1 MNIKATIKT
10 AIKYLFYLLTIVQ
23 VFLGL
28 LWVIRNFG
36 KVYMWPETAE
46 YLDIA
51 KKYVIDEY
59 VGIIYPIL
67 VRFLYYIPLYI
78 LQLALAITSAFLFLY
93 RGIKLGRT
101 DAIMGTAYMVSFPAL
116 LQFHVSIRPESLRLS
131 VILLSITFLIYKKRS
146 IKRYAIVALAVIIL
160 FISQKALAESG
171 SRGRIQKTFWSRAFM
186 RVCTEYYSQSFA
198 AWDERTQ
205 DTYEIEEALELIKKS
220 DNVMYVIGPTMD
232 SKWGFEA
239 ANDSYK
245 FMTKKC
251 ISMRTKDV
259 AELIGTDLWQSA
271 ILPFGFLTERNG
283 VTKTQT
289 GRNYEAFTSNRG
301 VTDTFY
307 WFFGVWSLVAI
318 LISGLVAAGLDAKN
332 FKLKNISIELLVI
345 AVLQWLYKTLTTGDA
360 VDYAKYLVV
369 ITGWIILS
377 IHLLNAGTE
386 TNDRDKTTE

>member
-51 KKYVIDEY
+51 KNYVIDEY

-67 VRFLYYIPLYI
+67 VRFLYFIPLYI
-78 LQLALAITSAFLFLY
+78 FQLALAITSAFLFLY
-93 RGIKLGRT
+93 KGIKLGKP
-101 DAIMGTAYMVSFPAL
+101 DAIMGTAYLVSFPAL
-116 LQFHVSIRPESLRLS
+116 LQFHLSIRPESLRLS
-131 VILLSITFLIYKKRS
+131 VILLAITFLVYKKRS
-146 IKRYAIVALAVIIL
+146 IKRYAIVAQAVVIL
-160 FISQKALAESG
+160 FVSQKALAEPG
-171 SRGRIQKTFWSRAFM
+171 SRGRIQRTFWSQAFM

-198 AWDERTQ
+198 AWDDRTQ
-205 DTYEIEEALELIKKS
+205 DTYDIWEALEIIKKS
-220 DNVMYVIGPTMD
+220 DNMMYEIGPTMD

-251 ISMRTKDV
+251 LGMRTRDV

-271 ILPFGFLTERNG
+271 VLPIGLLAERNG

-289 GRNYEAFTSNRG
+289 GRNYEAFMTYRG
-301 VTDTFY
+301 RTDTFY
-307 WFFGVWSLVAI
+307 WFFGVWSLVVIIIFA
-318 LISGLVAAGLDAKN
+318 LAVVGLDIKN
-332 FKLKNISIELLVI
+332 FKLRNAAIELLAVAVI
-345 AVLQWLYKTLTTGDA
+345 QWLYKTMTTGDA
-360 VDYAKYLVV
+360 IDYAKYLVV
-369 ITGWIILS
+369 IVFWCALV
-377 IHLLNAGTE
+377 IHLALGQNCKESASMI
-386 TNDRDKTTE
+386 K